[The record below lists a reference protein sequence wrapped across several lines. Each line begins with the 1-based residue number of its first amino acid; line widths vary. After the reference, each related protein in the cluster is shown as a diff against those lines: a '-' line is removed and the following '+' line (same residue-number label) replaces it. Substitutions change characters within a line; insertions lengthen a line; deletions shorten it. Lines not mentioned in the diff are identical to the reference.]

1 MRGISEIVASVL
13 FLVITVALSAFLLS
27 ILYNI
32 YFLQRGQLASAQYCQ
47 ARIVAVT
54 NNSGSASIWVY
65 NFGQTPCVFTAAY
78 ALNIAGGVAAAANIS
93 ASAGPD
99 IAGGAAAA
107 ANISASAGPGA
118 LASVATGLPFGY
130 PGYRLAT
137 NDGQTIDWWGR

>member
-1 MRGISEIVASVL
+1 MRGLSEIVASVL
-13 FLVITVALSAFLLS
+13 LLVITVALSAFLLS
-27 ILYNI
+27 IFYNI
-32 YFLQRGQLASAQYCQ
+32 YFLQRGQLALAQSAQYCQ

-78 ALNIAGGVAAAANIS
+78 ALNV
-93 ASAGPD
+93 
-99 IAGGAAAA
+99 AGGAAAA
-107 ANISASAGPGA
+107 ASVSASAGPGA
-118 LASVATGLPFGY
+118 LASVAPRLPFGY

>member
-1 MRGISEIVASVL
+1 MRGLSEIVASVL
-13 FLVITVALSAFLLS
+13 LLVITVALSAFLLS
-27 ILYNI
+27 IFYNI
-32 YFLQRGQLASAQYCQ
+32 YFLQRGQLASAQSAQYCQ

-65 NFGQTPCVFTAAY
+65 NFGQTPCIFTAAY
-78 ALNIAGGVAAAANIS
+78 ALNV
-93 ASAGPD
+93 
-99 IAGGAAAA
+99 AGGAAAA